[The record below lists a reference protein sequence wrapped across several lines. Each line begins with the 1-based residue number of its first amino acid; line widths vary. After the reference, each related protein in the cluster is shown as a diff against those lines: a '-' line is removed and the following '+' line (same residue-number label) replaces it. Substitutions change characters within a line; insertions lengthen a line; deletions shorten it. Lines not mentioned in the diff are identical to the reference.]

1 MIQGLS
7 ASMATTFLDP
17 RLYNDSLFSFVPFC
31 AFKGKLSPCSSF
43 SSALIDGKLCHTVN
57 INASVLELGSRNGYL
72 LIVDPMMSSPFD
84 LGTDIGEVSP
94 SEAREVLEQGLQF
107 QNLAEVH
114 LATLNPYTSGKNGTH
129 ILSALKVV
137 TGSESFLALS
147 EERKGCGNEE
157 FEACQ
162 TRRYLLAVEQHCGC
176 VPWLATFFLE
186 HKVTASVLQSS
197 FLFLFY
203 VFFNTPYT

>member
-1 MIQGLS
+1 
-7 ASMATTFLDP
+7 
-17 RLYNDSLFSFVPFC
+17 
-31 AFKGKLSPCSSF
+31 
-43 SSALIDGKLCHTVN
+43 
-57 INASVLELGSRNGYL
+57 
-72 LIVDPMMSSPFD
+72 MMSSPMD
-84 LGTDIGEVSP
+84 LDMDKGDMNS
-94 SEAREVLEQGLQF
+94 SEARKVLSNGPRLQK
-107 QNLAEVH
+107 LAEVYV
-114 LATLNPYTSGKNGTH
+114 ATLNPYTSGKNGTH

-186 HKVTASVLQSS
+186 HKVTASVLQSIS
-197 FLFLFY
+197 IFLFY
-203 VFFNTPYT
+203 VFSIHLSLENSLMSELYDLFP

>member
-1 MIQGLS
+1 
-7 ASMATTFLDP
+7 
-17 RLYNDSLFSFVPFC
+17 
-31 AFKGKLSPCSSF
+31 
-43 SSALIDGKLCHTVN
+43 
-57 INASVLELGSRNGYL
+57 
-72 LIVDPMMSSPFD
+72 MSSPFD
-84 LGTDIGEVSP
+84 LGTSIGEVSP

-147 EERKGCGNEE
+147 EDKKGCSNED

-186 HKVTASVLQSS
+186 HKVTASFFKIFISISILCFFFSIHLTLENSLMSELYDLFPRCLRLLQKFRKERLWMS
-197 FLFLFY
+197 
-203 VFFNTPYT
+203 

>member
-1 MIQGLS
+1 
-7 ASMATTFLDP
+7 
-17 RLYNDSLFSFVPFC
+17 
-31 AFKGKLSPCSSF
+31 
-43 SSALIDGKLCHTVN
+43 
-57 INASVLELGSRNGYL
+57 
-72 LIVDPMMSSPFD
+72 MSSPFD
-84 LGTDIGEVSP
+84 LGTAIGEASP
-94 SEAREVLEQGLQF
+94 SEAREVLEQGLQS

-147 EERKGCGNEE
+147 EDKKGCGNEE

-186 HKVTASVLQSS
+186 HKVTASFLQSS
-197 FLFLFY
+197 IS
-203 VFFNTPYT
+203 VFFFDTPFT

>member
-1 MIQGLS
+1 
-7 ASMATTFLDP
+7 MATTFLDP

-43 SSALIDGKLCHTVN
+43 SIALIDGKVCHTVN
-57 INASVLELGSRNGYL
+57 INASVLELGSKNGYL

-84 LGTDIGEVSP
+84 LGTAIGEVSP

-197 FLFLFY
+197 ISVLC
-203 VFFNTPYT
+203 FFRYTFHLKTR